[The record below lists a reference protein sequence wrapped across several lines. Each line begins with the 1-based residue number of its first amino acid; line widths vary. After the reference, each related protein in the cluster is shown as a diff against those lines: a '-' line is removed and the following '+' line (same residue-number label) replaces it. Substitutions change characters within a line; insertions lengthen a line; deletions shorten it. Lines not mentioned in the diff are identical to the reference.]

1 MTLWQLRAFA
11 TVAREGSFTKAGK
24 ALNISQPSISAL
36 VIGLQ
41 KELGVKLFEKLG
53 VKSHLTEAGRRLLQ
67 LVESALGTIDKIQE
81 EMDEVKGLKKGKLS
95 IGSAGIATP
104 IILPTIHKFKSRFP
118 GIEVGL
124 TIQKSENLNQM
135 LSDGELDVAIVARPP
150 SSPRI
155 LAELYR
161 EEEVVY
167 FASKKHPLARRRSV
181 PLKLLATE
189 LLIVFKSGLL
199 TGSIERQFAH
209 IGIPFKPLIEIDLQQ
224 GGREAII
231 SAVES
236 GLGIGCLTKRHLL
249 ADIKAGRLKVLDT
262 PGFKFKRTIYIAV
275 HKLRYKSHLVQAFID
290 FLKEHGS
297 PKPG

>member
-1 MTLWQLRAFA
+1 
-11 TVAREGSFTKAGK
+11 
-24 ALNISQPSISAL
+24 PSVSAL

-41 KELGVKLFEKLG
+41 KGLGVKLFEKLG
-53 VKSHLTEAGRRLLQ
+53 VKPHLTEAGRRLLQ
-67 LVESALGTIDKIQE
+67 LVDGALGTIDKIQE

-124 TIQKSENLNQM
+124 TIQKSENLHHM
-135 LSDGELDVAIVARPP
+135 LADGELDVAIVARPP
-150 SSPRI
+150 TSSRI
-155 LAELYR
+155 FAEVYR
-161 EEEVVY
+161 DEEVVF
-167 FASKKHPLARRRSV
+167 FASTKHPLARRRSV

-199 TGSIERQFAH
+199 TSSVERQFAH
-209 IGIPFKPLIEIDLQQ
+209 IGIPFKPLMEISLQQ

-236 GLGIGCLTKRHLL
+236 GLGVGYLTKRHLL
-249 ADIKAGRLKVLDT
+249 ADIRAGRIKALQT

-275 HKLRYKSHLVQAFID
+275 HKRRYKSHLAQAFID

-297 PKPG
+297 AWNRLAK